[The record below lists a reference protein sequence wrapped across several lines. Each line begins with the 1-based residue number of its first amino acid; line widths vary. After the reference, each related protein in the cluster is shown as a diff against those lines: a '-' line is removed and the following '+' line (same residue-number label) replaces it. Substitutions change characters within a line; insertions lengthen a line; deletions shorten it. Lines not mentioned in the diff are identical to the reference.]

1 MDRTNGDESP
11 EKGLPMVSMTVAP
24 SLQIG
29 LEEDWRW

>member
-1 MDRTNGDESP
+1 MGRIKRDESP